1 MFKVGAPVTGE
12 DFIGRETEI
21 ERIVSAI
28 KSGNNISVY
37 GMARIGKTSI
47 IKEIVRRAS
56 ATDIFQ
62 KTPMFFEFRLTKD
75 KNIRYHFFE
84 DLKDFI
90 LDKVEEYDGEETNQI
105 NSLKRLISRVE
116 DGQDEKMVNHE
127 RYIRMCSKITKL
139 YDNDIWII
147 LDEMDYANT
156 AFGSYIQKIRE
167 LVTTDRV
174 HVINISR
181 HSLTS
186 IFPAHS
192 EGSNYPGVV
201 TQNIPIIG
209 FSQNDTCSFKDRF
222 NTITGLKN
230 ADTIWDSMIK
240 YTGNVPYFLALLS
253 NEISANNVQTIADI
267 AENPY
272 GKYMETLKYWYQSL
286 YSDNM
291 LDNAIKYIEDPIQAN
306 TKNLLVFGI
315 IQDGTFSVP
324 WFADYIQTQSE
335 MGQPSDLMDE
345 YYEMQ
350 TQIPVLLTR
359 GKNVSQGVMR
369 DRETLKR
376 INVCIQE
383 LESMESKIECMR
395 VLNEKNTFVRIVPSV
410 EEINLFDTK
419 IRDIN
424 DYFEQLEG

>member
-1 MFKVGAPVTGE
+1 MFKVGDPVAGE
-12 DFIGRETEI
+12 NFIGRESEI
-21 ERIVSAI
+21 KRIVSAM

-37 GMARIGKTSI
+37 GMARIGKSSI
-47 IKEIVRRAS
+47 IKEIVSRANDTS
-56 ATDIFQ
+56 IFPQ
-62 KTPMFFEFRLTKD
+62 KPLFFEYRLTQD

-84 DLKDFI
+84 RLKNFIKKLVDKYVGEKTDGIEYLKFIIECAENDLK
-90 LDKVEEYDGEETNQI
+90 VNE
-105 NSLKRLISRVE
+105 
-116 DGQDEKMVNHE
+116 VNHE
-127 RYIRMCSKITKL
+127 DYREMCSIITEL

-147 LDEMDYANT
+147 LDEMDYANA

-167 LVTTDRV
+167 IVTTDRI

-181 HSLTS
+181 HSLSS
-186 IFPAHS
+186 IFPINGN
-192 EGSNYPGVV
+192 GSNYPGVIS
-201 TQNIPIIG
+201 QNIPIVG
-209 FSQNDTCSFKDRF
+209 FSKEDMSSFKERFTIEIDRE
-222 NTITGLKN
+222 N
-230 ADTIWDSMIK
+230 AGEIWESMIK
-240 YTGNVPYFLALLS
+240 YAGNIPYFLALLS
-253 NEISANNVQTIADI
+253 NEIITNKEIIISDI

-291 LDNAIKYIEDPIQAN
+291 LDNAIKYIEDPTQAN

-315 IQDGTFSVP
+315 IQDGAFSVP
-324 WFADYIQTQSE
+324 WFSSYIQMQSE
-335 MGQPSDLMDE
+335 TEQPSDLMDE
-345 YYEMQ
+345 YYEIQ
-350 TQIPVLLTR
+350 TRIPVLLTR

-376 INVCIQE
+376 INICIQE
-383 LESMESKIECMR
+383 LESMESKIDCMR